1 VNAPS
6 QPAPF
11 TVAVVDD
18 DSTATTLLSRILS
31 RAGHTVV
38 VFTSGEELLQQP
50 SLSEV
55 DIVCLDQ
62 GLPGID
68 GLETLRRLQSIRP
81 SLPVI
86 VFSASADAIRDEA
99 LAAGAVS
106 CVDKTKGWE
115 GVGAAIDSAMD
126 HRRGS

>member
-68 GLETLRRLQSIRP
+68 GLETLRRLRSIRP

-86 VFSASADAIRDEA
+86 LFSASADAIRDEA
-99 LAAGAVS
+99 LAAGAMA
-106 CVDKTKGWE
+106 CVDKTKGWG
-115 GVGAAIDSAMD
+115 GVGAAIDNVMD
-126 HRRGS
+126 RRRGS

>member
-1 VNAPS
+1 MNAPS

-11 TVAVVDD
+11 IVAVVDD

-68 GLETLRRLQSIRP
+68 GLETLRRLRSIRP

-86 VFSASADAIRDEA
+86 LFSASADAIRDEA
-99 LAAGAVS
+99 LAAGAMA
-106 CVDKTKGWE
+106 CVDKTKGWG
-115 GVGAAIDSAMD
+115 GVGAAIDNVMD
-126 HRRGS
+126 RRRGS

>member
-1 VNAPS
+1 MNAPS

-99 LAAGAVS
+99 LAAGAVA
-106 CVDKTKGWE
+106 CVDKHEEAFNVTTEAKK
-115 GVGAAIDSAMD
+115 
-126 HRRGS
+126 

>member
-1 VNAPS
+1 MNAPS

-31 RAGHTVV
+31 RAGYTVV

-68 GLETLRRLQSIRP
+68 GLETLRRLQSIL
-81 SLPVI
+81 SLI
-86 VFSASADAIRDEA
+86 HI
-99 LAAGAVS
+99 
-106 CVDKTKGWE
+106 
-115 GVGAAIDSAMD
+115 
-126 HRRGS
+126 

>member
-31 RAGHTVV
+31 RAGYTVV
-38 VFTSGEELLQQP
+38 VFTSGEELLQQA

-55 DIVCLDQ
+55 DIACLDQ
-62 GLPGID
+62 GLPGIH

-86 VFSASADAIRDEA
+86 LFSASADAIRDEA
-99 LAAGAVS
+99 LAAGAVA

-115 GVGAAIDSAMD
+115 GVGAAIDNAMD
-126 HRRGS
+126 RRRGS

>member
-1 VNAPS
+1 MNAPS

-31 RAGHTVV
+31 RAGYIVV
-38 VFTSGEELLQQP
+38 VFTSGEELLQRP

-86 VFSASADAIRDEA
+86 LFSASADAIRDEA
-99 LAAGAVS
+99 LAAGAVA
-106 CVDKTKGWE
+106 CVDKTKGWD
-115 GVGAAIDSAMD
+115 GVGAAIEGAS
-126 HRRGS
+126 RRI

>member
-6 QPAPF
+6 RPAPF

-99 LAAGAVS
+99 LAAGAVA
-106 CVDKTKGWE
+106 CVDKTKGWS
-115 GVGAAIDSAMD
+115 GVGEAIENA
-126 HRRGS
+126 RGRT

>member
-1 VNAPS
+1 MNAPS

-11 TVAVVDD
+11 IVAVVDD

-38 VFTSGEELLQQP
+38 VFTSGEELLHQP

-68 GLETLRRLQSIRP
+68 GLETLRRLRSIRP

-86 VFSASADAIRDEA
+86 LFSASADAIRDEA
-99 LAAGAVS
+99 LAAGAMA
-106 CVDKTKGWE
+106 CVDKTKGWG
-115 GVGAAIDSAMD
+115 GVGAAIDNVMD
-126 HRRGS
+126 RRRGS